1 MTGACRKARGLPRAG
16 GWPSPAPPAV
26 RKGYMRTLV
35 GGCTGAARQEEKVA
49 SGPSVG
55 ALVGGGC
62 RCERVRWAGWT
73 PSRMTTRDACSENGL
88 PARRVGKTVTARR
101 PETPGRAS

>member
-1 MTGACRKARGLPRAG
+1 MTGACRKARGLARAG

-49 SGPSVG
+49 SVRALELQLAAAVG
-55 ALVGGGC
+55 ASECGGQRG
-62 RCERVRWAGWT
+62 
-73 PSRMTTRDACSENGL
+73 
-88 PARRVGKTVTARR
+88 RRA
-101 PETPGRAS
+101 E